1 MAVRKTDYLV
11 SHSSCVLK
19 HPDVHVHTTKKIVV
33 KQNHLF
39 PPLKS
44 PNLLHHWQLWN
55 TSSVLRRR
63 ISFVGSGFGLELQ
76 LPTKGWQSSKRLRKG
91 VRKIFHSMR
100 LKPDLSL
107 SHTQKKQTP
116 NQQHK
121 IQQHHSHKNPQVF
134 WALKHWN
141 KLQLIRDTL
150 SRLMLSTNRFPDQRI
165 VAYEFQL
172 VLFVSSVIRSTHS

>member
-1 MAVRKTDYLV
+1 MRILMAVRKTDYLV

-39 PPLKS
+39 PPLRS

-55 TSSVLRRR
+55 TSSVSRRR

-76 LPTKGWQSSKRLRKG
+76 LSTKGWQSSKRLRRG

-107 SHTQKKQTP
+107 SHTKKT
-116 NQQHK
+116 
-121 IQQHHSHKNPQVF
+121 
-134 WALKHWN
+134 
-141 KLQLIRDTL
+141 KLQTNNIKYNNTILIKIPKC
-150 SRLMLSTNRFPDQRI
+150 FG
-165 VAYEFQL
+165 
-172 VLFVSSVIRSTHS
+172 H